1 MALSPHPT
9 STNARWLGLLILTA
23 LAVVVGESLT
33 QRGASQVAE
42 EQRLL
47 SHELRLQAQIS
58 RIANKLSE
66 AERCQA
72 AYVGTGRTDYAQRFR
87 RLRETLEKDL
97 RELRPPGTLVQ
108 AQQQRF
114 TQLPEQARAYLGHL
128 EHTATLREA
137 QRLPEAFAALQ
148 ASQKEGS
155 ALQASVSLVQ
165 ESSQRESRLREQS
178 LRLDNQRQRA
188 EAIGRAALFTLA
200 LLGAYLILRVER
212 RLQIQRLRTLQKE
225 NERLRELTEED
236 GLTGLSNRRAFDSRL
251 DMEWQRARRYKL
263 PLSVVVLD
271 VDSFK
276 SYNDTFGHP
285 AGDVILRR
293 MASALA
299 QTARLSDTV
308 ARYGGEEFSLILPHT
323 DSTEAM
329 IVGERLRALLLRSEW
344 PNRPITASI
353 GLATLTDSMTSPDGL
368 VGAADSALYFA
379 KEHGRNQVVHWDSV
393 GSTENSG
400 SRA

>member
-66 AERCQA
+66 AELCQA

-344 PNRPITASI
+344 PNRPVTASI

-379 KEHGRNQVVHWDSV
+379 KEHGRNQVVHW
-393 GSTENSG
+393 EAIP
-400 SRA
+400 R